1 MTSSLSLI
9 ISREVLQRITRKS
22 FIITTILMPVLMLAL
37 MVAPALIVSFSTPTE
52 KQVAVIDRSGVIA
65 TTLQDRPS
73 VHFIEFPANTITDSL
88 LADDTFYGILEIGKD
103 IVSNPADLSFK
114 VHEAASI
121 ELETSMASRISETI
135 ENIRLAELGYDNI
148 RDVLNEVEA
157 NVVIV
162 SERIGEEK
170 SASSML
176 AYGLGVGMTFILYM
190 FLLIYGQMVM
200 TSIIEEKNNRVLEI
214 VVSSVNPTTLML
226 GKILGIGLVAT
237 IQVLIW
243 ALLLCSA
250 STFLVPWLTANLLAG
265 STDLGMLNMFSMLG
279 DLGFVAS
286 LFGYLLLFLIG
297 GFLFYS
303 SIFAA
308 IGSSVDNIQDAGQLQ
323 SVVVIPIVL
332 GLVMAMSVIQDPNS
346 SLALWLSIIP
356 FTSPMV
362 MLARIPF
369 GIPGWEIGVSV
380 VLLYLSTLF
389 MVWLAAKIYRV
400 GIFMYGKKPTVKELI
415 RWARYK

>member
-1 MTSSLSLI
+1 
-9 ISREVLQRITRKS
+9 
-22 FIITTILMPVLMLAL
+22 MPVLMLAL
-37 MVAPALIVSFSTPTE
+37 MVAPALIISFSSPTE
-52 KQVAVIDRSGVIA
+52 KQVAVVDRSGVIA
-65 TTLQDRPS
+65 STLQDRPS

-88 LADDTFYGILEIGKD
+88 LADETFYGILEIGEN
-103 IVSNPADLSFK
+103 IVSDPSDLSFK

-121 ELETSMASRISETI
+121 ELESSMASRISETI

-148 RDVLNEVEA
+148 REVLNEVEA

-265 STDLGMLNMFSMLG
+265 GADLGMLNMFSMLG

-286 LFGYLLLFLIG
+286 LFGYLLLLLIG

-323 SVVVIPIVL
+323 SVVVIPIIL

>member
-1 MTSSLSLI
+1 
-9 ISREVLQRITRKS
+9 
-22 FIITTILMPVLMLAL
+22 MPVLMLAL
-37 MVAPALIVSFSTPTE
+37 MVAPALIAAFSTPSE
-52 KQVAVIDRSGVIA
+52 KVVAVVDRTGLIGS
-65 TTLQDRPS
+65 TLQDSKS
-73 VHFIEFPANTITDSL
+73 VRYVEFPSNTETDAL
-88 LADDTFYGILEIGKD
+88 LSDDTFYGVLEIGPD
-103 IVSNPADLSFK
+103 MISNPSDISFK

-121 ELETSMASRISETI
+121 ELEASMSSRISETI
-135 ENIRLAELGYDNI
+135 ENIRLAEKGFENI
-148 RDVLNEVEA
+148 REVLNEVEA
-157 NVVIV
+157 DVVIV

-176 AYGLGVGMTFILYM
+176 AFGLGVGMTFILYM

-214 VVSSVNPTTLML
+214 VVSSVHPTTLML

-250 STFLVPWLTANLLAG
+250 STLLVPWLTANLLTD
-265 STDLGMLNMFSMLG
+265 STDIGMLNMFSMIG

-323 SVVVIPIVL
+323 SVVVVPIIL
-332 GLVMAMSVIQDPNS
+332 GLVMAMSVAQDPNS
-346 SLALWLSIIP
+346 TLALWLSIIP

-369 GIPGWEIGVSV
+369 GIPGWEIAVSV
-380 VLLYLSTLF
+380 IILYISTLF